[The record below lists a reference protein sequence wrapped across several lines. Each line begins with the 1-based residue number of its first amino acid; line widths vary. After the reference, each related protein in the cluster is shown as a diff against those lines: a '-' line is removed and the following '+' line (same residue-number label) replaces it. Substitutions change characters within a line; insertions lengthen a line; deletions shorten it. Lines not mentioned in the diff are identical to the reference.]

1 MWGMNG
7 GMGAGWMVAMMGV
20 NLLIGVGLLALVIV
34 GVVAGIRWLSRIAGG
49 YGNSPRSD
57 PALDVL
63 RERYAKGEIG
73 RDEFERMR
81 RDVF

>member
-1 MWGMNG
+1 MWGMKG

-20 NLLIGVGLLALVIV
+20 NLLIGVGLLGLVIL
-34 GVVAGIRWLSRIAGG
+34 GVIAGIRWLSKIGGG

-57 PALDVL
+57 RSLDVL

-81 RDVF
+81 RDLS

>member
-1 MWGMNG
+1 MWGTNG

-20 NLLIGVGLLALVIV
+20 NLLIGVGLLALVIL
-34 GVVAGIRWLSRIAGG
+34 GVIAGIRWLLKIGGG
-49 YGNSPRSD
+49 YGISPRSG
-57 PALDVL
+57 PGLDVL

-81 RDVF
+81 KDLS

>member
-1 MWGMNG
+1 
-7 GMGAGWMVAMMGV
+7 MMGV
-20 NLLIGVGLLALVIV
+20 NLLIGVGLLGLVIL
-34 GVVAGIRWLSRIAGG
+34 GVIAGIRWLSKIGGG

-57 PALDVL
+57 RSLDAL

-81 RDVF
+81 RDLS

>member
-7 GMGAGWMVAMMGV
+7 GMGVGWMVAMMGV

-34 GVVAGIRWLSRIAGG
+34 GVIAGIRWLSRIAGG

-57 PALDVL
+57 PGLDVL

-81 RDVF
+81 RDLS